1 MANNIQGAF
10 IEFHS
15 NIKLDFN
22 DNQELINKRDM
33 IIDEIR
39 TYLKKKANDE
49 GIKISFTH
57 ENQGSYSMSTGI
69 EPLAGDDYDIDIML
83 LFNIEKEEYTAKE
96 VKQWVYNALNKYPR
110 TVSIK
115 KPCVRVQYHQTG
127 ETLYHV
133 DLAIYS
139 NGNNDD
145 NKYLSKKPKYA
156 SDNEEWEDAEPKKL
170 KSLVNGKF
178 PKTEERH
185 QFKRC
190 IRDLKRWKDLKFKYT
205 EGGRP
210 TGISI
215 TALALNGFLPIVGYN
230 AFTNSYNPN
239 DLVAIKDLVIYIL
252 NQFTWLDNIEV
263 NLPVKPYNNLFEKMT
278 DIQKENFKEKLNDL
292 KDKLNEADNE
302 TDPNKSSKILIKVFG
317 KDFPEITKKESAQV
331 RTASAIVSSPDQA

>member
-1 MANNIQGAF
+1 MANNIQEAF

-15 NIKLDFN
+15 KIKLNFE
-22 DNQELINKRDM
+22 DNQELVNKRDM

-39 TYLKKKANDE
+39 AYLKKKAEDE
-49 GIKISFTH
+49 GVRISFTH

-69 EPLAGDDYDIDIML
+69 EPLSGEDYDIDIML

-110 TVSIK
+110 TVAIK
-115 KPCVRVQYHQTG
+115 KPCVRVQYHQSG

-133 DLAIYS
+133 DLAVYS

-156 SDNEEWEDAEPKKL
+156 SDDEEWEDAEPKKL
-170 KSLVNGKF
+170 KKLVNGKF
-178 PKTEERH
+178 SITDERH
-185 QFKRC
+185 QFKRI
-190 IRDLKRWKDLKFKYT
+190 IRYLKRWKDFKFKYT

-215 TALALNGFLPIVGYN
+215 TALALNGFVPKLDYN
-230 AFTNSYNPN
+230 GFTNTYKAN
-239 DLVAIKDLVIYIL
+239 DIEALKNFVGYIL
-252 NQFTWLDNIEV
+252 NQFTWANDIEV
-263 NLPVKPYNNLFEKMT
+263 KLPVKPYNNLFEKMT
-278 DIQKENFKEKLNDL
+278 DIQKENFKTKLDDL
-292 KDKLNEADNE
+292 KDKLNDAVNE
-302 TDPNKSSKILIKVFG
+302 TDPNKASKILIKAFG

-331 RTASAIVSSPDQA
+331 RTAPAIVSSPDQA

>member
-1 MANNIQGAF
+1 MANNIQEAF

-15 NIKLDFN
+15 KIKLDFEN
-22 DNQELINKRDM
+22 NQVLVGKRDI

-39 TYLKKKANDE
+39 VYLKKKAEDE
-49 GIKISFTH
+49 GVKISFTF

-69 EPLAGDDYDIDIML
+69 EPLVGEDYDIDIML
-83 LFNIEKEEYTAKE
+83 LFNIAKEDYTAKE

-115 KPCVRVQYHQTG
+115 KPCVRVQYHQSG

-133 DLAIYS
+133 DLAVYS

-156 SDNEEWEDAEPKKL
+156 SDNEEWEDAQPNELKK
-170 KSLVNGKF
+170 LVNGKF
-178 PKTEERH
+178 TVTDERH

-190 IRDLKRWKDLKFKYT
+190 IRYLKRWKDFKFKYT
-205 EGGRP
+205 EAGRP

-215 TALALNGFLPIVGYN
+215 TALALNGFSPKLEYN
-230 AFTNSYNPN
+230 GFTNTYKAN
-239 DLVAIKDLVIYIL
+239 DIKALRNLVDYIL
-252 NQFTWLDNIEV
+252 SQFTWANDIEV
-263 NLPVKPYNNLFEKMT
+263 KLPVKPYNNLFEKMK

-302 TDPNKSSKILIKVFG
+302 TDPNKASKILIKVFG
-317 KDFPEITKKESAQV
+317 KDFSEITKKESAQV
-331 RTASAIVSSPDQA
+331 RTAPAIVSSPDQA